1 MKFVTRMM
9 NSRTT
14 IIALALAA
22 IVVVA
27 AAAVIWTNGHGNQG
41 GSDDQTEGTVTDALG
56 RTVKIPDSL
65 ENGIVTIGST
75 GPLRFASMFDVF
87 EHVIE
92 VDKGDITDSKNGRGY
107 SYAFAYDSLDPSTQ
121 SHPDN
126 ALDSSTVESIVNKHP
141 GLIIT
146 TEGVWNNYSANF
158 GILAGQ
164 CTVVALKDQQ
174 MQYMTDE
181 DGGLADYFEFNVNLL
196 GQVLKKEDRAEELIT
211 GIEGILSDLRS
222 VSGTSDKHVYVA
234 GVTISGSNT
243 LNTTF
248 PVYIPFDLTGTT
260 NAYDLGSTQ
269 NKVVLRVETFTTLDV
284 DMIIV
289 DPSSSDKVGEA
300 DSQYLLEYVYRLN
313 NDSDPSNDIPIYV
326 TVPIVWDSINY
337 DCTLASAYYVSYLVY
352 GNLTAEEVEEK
363 IVHVFEVFYGE
374 EHGSAVL
381 DSMKEFFDGK
391 SSANGQVMPLLKE
404 VVVEYDSSTGKYRFA
419 AA

>member
-1 MKFVTRMM
+1 MM

-14 IIALALAA
+14 IIACALAA
-22 IVVVA
+22 IVIVA
-27 AAAVIWTNGHGNQG
+27 AAAVVWTSGHGNQSG
-41 GSDDQTEGTVTDALG
+41 NEDSTEGTVTDALG

-87 EHVIE
+87 DHVIE

-107 SYAFAYDSLDPSTQ
+107 SYAFAYDSLDP
-121 SHPDN
+121 
-126 ALDSSTVESIVNKHP
+126 
-141 GLIIT
+141 
-146 TEGVWNNYSANF
+146 GVWNNYSANF

-164 CTVVALKDQQ
+164 CTVVVLKDQQ

-181 DGGLADYFEFNVNLL
+181 NGGLADYFEFNVNLL
-196 GQVLKKEDRAEELIT
+196 GQVLKKEDRAEELIS
-211 GIEGILSDLRS
+211 GIEDILSDLRS
-222 VSGTSDKHVYVA
+222 VSGTS
-234 GVTISGSNT
+234 T

-284 DMIIV
+284 DMIVV

-300 DSQYLLEYVYRLN
+300 DSQYLLEYIYRLN
-313 NDSDPSNDIPIYV
+313 NDSDPSNNIPIYV

-337 DCTLASAYYVSYLVY
+337 DCALASAYYVSHLVY

-374 EHGSAVL
+374 EHGSDVF
-381 DSMKEFFDGK
+381 DSMKEFFVGK
-391 SSANGQVMPLLKE
+391 SSANGQEMPLLQE
-404 VVVEYDSSTGKYRFA
+404 VVVEYDATTGKYRFA